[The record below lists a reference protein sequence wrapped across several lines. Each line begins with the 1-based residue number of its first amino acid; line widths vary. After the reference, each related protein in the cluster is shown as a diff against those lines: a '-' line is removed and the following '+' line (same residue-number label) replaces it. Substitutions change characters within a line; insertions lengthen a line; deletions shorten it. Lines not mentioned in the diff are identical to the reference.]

1 MPDRWDTI
9 VGDKGNRLSGGQC
22 QRLMLARAFLK
33 DADVY
38 FFDEVTSALD
48 RQTATLIL
56 EEIKKL
62 SKEKIVF
69 LISHDDTTGNIC
81 NKQIYIS

>member
-1 MPDRWDTI
+1 MGGKPSKADAKKMPDRWDTI

-48 RQTATLIL
+48 MQTATLIL
-56 EEIKKL
+56 EEIKRL
-62 SKEKIVF
+62 SKEMKPV
-69 LISHDDTTGNIC
+69 T
-81 NKQIYIS
+81 